1 MKPKKQSETTTKRKH
16 NKTAS
21 KYSTGD
27 NAMKQTISESV
38 SNEQRINY
46 KKSLKSMLNN
56 LMKNEF
62 SKRSLP
68 FPPAQ
73 QLKTARK
80 KKIKTKSE
88 LKAGQSE
95 YLLRRKSHDDGDRFC
110 IEKIASIKS
119 INNSIFKSE
128 ED

>member
-1 MKPKKQSETTTKRKH
+1 
-16 NKTAS
+16 
-21 KYSTGD
+21 
-27 NAMKQTISESV
+27 MKQTISESV